1 MPQAY
6 SRAVHVSVALRLGRC
21 VPACFSTYSISISS
35 YLSRLQ
41 VTGGYAPGTSAG
53 FRGVPGGSG
62 GFRGVPGA
70 CQDRPVR
77 AHQPGVL
84 GVRRDGRPEAAQRPC
99 VDVRGV
105 RERPRPG
112 RERGKE
118 HIGGRA
124 GRQSK
129 RLWSRCQTTP
139 RGSRRGSRNP
149 PERGVSRAGG
159 IPVVHGGEDVKH
171 TRAPLRL
178 SGSPAVPG
186 ARTGG
191 CRATAAGNGTAVSPT
206 DGYTRPSRPGAG
218 NCRRSY
224 PSNAGSGGARAGP
237 SIYCERG
244 PGPSVSEGR
253 GGQ

>member
-6 SRAVHVSVALRLGRC
+6 SLAVHVSVALASRPLRSSLLLNLQYLDIKLSIKATSYWRVCPGDLRRL
-21 VPACFSTYSISISS
+21 
-35 YLSRLQ
+35 
-41 VTGGYAPGTSAG
+41 
-53 FRGVPGGSG
+53 
-62 GFRGVPGA
+62 PGA
-70 CQDRPVR
+70 CHDRPVR
-77 AHQPGVL
+77 AHQPGVR
-84 GVRRDGRPEAAQRPC
+84 GVRRDGRPEAAQRPS

-139 RGSRRGSRNP
+139 RGGRRGSRNP

-171 TRAPLRL
+171 TRAPLGL

-191 CRATAAGNGTAVSPT
+191 CRATAGGNGTAVSPT